1 MSGDSNEIFQG
12 LRGEPFRQM
21 ITNLLSRGKLK
32 EKYLRLLIDD
42 YGISKYEQAFTS
54 ASANSDSNYEIFE
67 QLGDVSANKFIVWY
81 MYRRFPQLNCPLGV
95 KVVARLRINYGARQ
109 TFSEIADNL
118 GFWGFISASVEE
130 RGHKKKDLLE
140 DCFESFIGV
149 TEFLLDERTRPGVGY
164 SIVYDIL
171 SSIFNEIDISL
182 RYEDLYDAKTRLKE
196 LLDIHSDLGSLV
208 YQDVRG
214 DKLTV
219 STLFLVPIGANKQFL
234 GNKQPRKEWVRIG
247 QGTAAKQK
255 DSQQNAAQRGLFY
268 LNSQGYIRQV
278 PEEYKK
284 FCL

>member
-1 MSGDSNEIFQG
+1 MSSIEIFQG

-54 ASANSDSNYEIFE
+54 ASANSESNYEIFE

-118 GFWGFISASVEE
+118 GFWNFISASVEE

-149 TEFLLDERTRPGVGY
+149 TEFLLDERMRPGVGY

-196 LLDIHSDLGSLV
+196 LLDIHNDLGSLI

-219 STLFLVPIGANKQFL
+219 STLFLVPTGSNKQFL
-234 GNKQPRKEWVRIG
+234 ANKQPRREWIRIG

-255 DSQQNAAQRGLFY
+255 DSQQNAAQQGLFT
-268 LNSQGYIRQV
+268 LNSQGYNRQV